1 MKCKIDCAGY
11 NTLLQPTDWRYAAA
25 IVGLI
30 RYLEFHNIKYT
41 CLSDIG
47 DRPSEAIVGF
57 DGILYNSEDVTAE
70 RYLLFVESFFQ
81 SDMTHLSIL
90 NALEESEFDNDK
102 IKYIENI
109 IEDIITITSSAL
121 PPECEAK
128 RFCNQF
134 LIRLELYKLIKH
146 LLGEKKYEGFK
157 IWW

>member
-47 DRPSEAIVGF
+47 DRPPEAIVGF

-90 NALEESEFDNDK
+90 NALEESEFDAQK
-102 IKYIENI
+102 SHPRKPGGLKLYIVIKK
-109 IEDIITITSSAL
+109 L
-121 PPECEAK
+121 
-128 RFCNQF
+128 F
-134 LIRLELYKLIKH
+134 LKLA
-146 LLGEKKYEGFK
+146 FNAS
-157 IWW
+157 

>member
-41 CLSDIG
+41 CLSYIG
-47 DRPSEAIVGF
+47 DRPPEAIVGF

-70 RYLLFVESFFQ
+70 QYLPFVESFFQ

-90 NALEESEFDNDK
+90 NALEESEFDAQK
-102 IKYIENI
+102 SHPRKPGGLKLYIVIK
-109 IEDIITITSSAL
+109 
-121 PPECEAK
+121 
-128 RFCNQF
+128 
-134 LIRLELYKLIKH
+134 KLF
-146 LLGEKKYEGFK
+146 FK
-157 IWW
+157 LAFNPS